1 MILQVDAE
9 KYIQQMEEEI
19 HCRGVDLD
27 YITFSYLLQ
36 QS

>member
-9 KYIQQMEEEI
+9 KYIQLMEEEI
-19 HCRGVDLD
+19 HYRGVDLED
-27 YITFSYLLQ
+27 ITFSDLPQ